1 MKQYEDAYFVQRP
14 SKVLYMFKDMFYCY
28 GYYLLFYTIEWKSGL
43 GNACL
48 YVVLTFIAR
57 QLALP
62 ENALSRHST
71 ELITPYHV
79 MRL

>member
-1 MKQYEDAYFVQRP
+1 MRILTLYKAVKGFIHVQRH
-14 SKVLYMFKDMFYCY
+14 VLSLQ
-28 GYYLLFYTIEWKSGL
+28 LLFII
-43 GNACL
+43 L
-48 YVVLTFIAR
+48 YDWMVDWSEECVFVCGLTFIVR

-79 MRL
+79 MRLQTDW